1 MTGNLVNLFLV
12 IVIFI
17 IVTACVCR
25 SGRNDEPAVS
35 PAQKDSSRSNASR
48 DLSAD
53 ASENQE
59 IPLGDKNNKE
69 DSTNKKSDDGDFT
82 VEHIAVQ
89 NPGYK
94 EFDRQI
100 KEDKTLE
107 KAAVQLNK
115 SLILPN
121 DIVLRTK
128 DCGEINAFFDS
139 NDQSV
144 TVCYELM
151 EHFYKLFRSSGDNDE
166 KAYDAMFDAVRFAF
180 LHEIGHALIYN
191 YKLPVTGNEEDAA
204 DRCSSF
210 INLTELGDVGVRSVL
225 AASDAFKLESKG
237 SVPSE
242 RNMAD
247 EHLLQEQRSYNS
259 LCMTYG
265 SNPPKYSYIVDDG
278 YLPKSRADRCPGEY
292 EKTAQSWGNLLAP
305 WRKN

>member
-1 MTGNLVNLFLV
+1 MSRNLLNLFAV
-12 IVIFI
+12 ILILI
-17 IVTACVCR
+17 IITACVCR
-25 SGRNDEPAVS
+25 SDRDNNAPDS
-35 PAQKDSSRSNASR
+35 PPKPESSKLDSSENKPNPTANN
-48 DLSAD
+48 
-53 ASENQE
+53 SER
-59 IPLGDKNNKE
+59 KE
-69 DSTNKKSDDGDFT
+69 DQNKKSDNGDFV
-82 VEHIAVQ
+82 VEHIEVQ
-89 NPGYK
+89 NPRY
-94 EFDRQI
+94 EEIDRQI
-100 KEDKTLE
+100 KDDKTLE
-107 KAAVQLNK
+107 KAAAKLNS

-121 DIVLRTK
+121 DIILRAK

-151 EHFYKLFRSSGDNDE
+151 EHFYKLFQSSGDNDE

-191 YKLPVTGNEEDAA
+191 YKLPITGNEEDAA

-237 SVPSE
+237 NVPSE
-242 RNMAD
+242 RNLAD

-259 LCMTYG
+259 LCMIYG
-265 SNPPKYSYIVDDG
+265 SNPAKYAFIVDDG
-278 YLPKSRADRCPGEY
+278 YLPKARAERCPGEY
-292 EKTAQSWGNLLAP
+292 KRTAQSWGDLLEP